1 MARATVQPY
10 VAHII
15 YLIHFIMRHFT
26 RFLRLMALATLMVA
40 SLPTWAY
47 DFALDGIRYTT
58 TSDNT
63 VSVTYG
69 GDYTGD
75 IVIPQRITDGEDIF
89 YVTAIADRA
98 FFDCNGL
105 TSVTLPTTVESIGSE
120 AFRGCT
126 NLQSINLENVKQIAS
141 SAFYYCKALA
151 TVTLSEELTE
161 IGSYAFYESGITSIT
176 IPAKMEHIGECAFEY
191 SRQLKTAV
199 FQNSPTEIPAYLFKG
214 CTALEDVVIPSSVT
228 HIKEY
233 AFYETNLSSIE
244 IPASVAKIESSAF
257 AVTNLTSI
265 EIPGSVTKIESNAF
279 AACRSLQTVT
289 LNEGLRTIGE
299 YCFNGCSNVSE
310 ITLPESLDTIMTQAF
325 NDCNIT
331 EVTMPDE
338 IEYLGAEVFGYKLTS
353 LHIQDLAKWIAADR
367 YLPVLSTSADSKIY
381 LNNRPI
387 TNLTIPEGTTEI
399 GAYAFANAACI
410 RRIKFPS
417 SGLTKIGTGAFYKCT
432 SITSVDIPE
441 GVDSI
446 FSETFAGCKL
456 LAEVTFPQSLKYIQ
470 GDRYHYYNRYE
481 NRDGSFESCPELTE
495 LVIPDNVEYIGSCA
509 FAYANKL
516 AAITLGNSLKTIGG
530 GAFIYS
536 AITRIEFPE
545 TVENFYKDLYSEPTA
560 YCSKLDT
567 VINRAKYAEFIP
579 GNSAKYVYTNALNAS
594 EYGEFPNAHIF
605 TFGPD
610 VQSIP
615 SNFVGSSKMLELHS
629 ESTIPPYVSEGAFSY
644 IDKNTCILYVPKGC
658 VEDYRAEYEWEEFK
672 YIVEEGKAPEIELPF
687 EVTTVTDNFGDDLHC
702 YTMKIRGDKYL
713 HLDADG
719 ETVLCTA
726 VSDVDINDDK
736 YLWCFAGNTTEG
748 ISIYN
753 ISAGPNKILW
763 TSSDA
768 DGNNVIMKSKT
779 EAIGATTWYL
789 WENGE
794 GYTLKLSDSYF
805 GYPYDYDKKG
815 ILRICASEEAAKEAG
830 ARIIFTPVSTPT
842 GITEVPSHPTSV
854 PSIIHDLSG
863 RIITNPS
870 KGVYISNGRKFVVK

>member
-15 YLIHFIMRHFT
+15 YLIHFVMRHLT
-26 RFLRLMALATLMVA
+26 RFLRLTALATLMVA

-63 VSVTYG
+63 VSVIYG

-75 IVIPQRITDGEDIF
+75 IVIPQRITEDENIF

-98 FFDCNGL
+98 FHNCNGL
-105 TSVTLPTTVESIGSE
+105 TAVTLPTTVESIGSDC
-120 AFRGCT
+120 FSSCT
-126 NLQSINLENVKQIAS
+126 NLQSINLENVKQIGE
-141 SAFYYCKALA
+141 SAFYYCKHL
-151 TVTLSEELTE
+151 TDVTLSNELTE
-161 IGSYAFYESGITSIT
+161 IGRTAFYESGITSIT
-176 IPAKMEHIGECAFEY
+176 IPAKVEHIGGSAFKY

-199 FQNSPTEIPAYLFKG
+199 FQNSPIEIPECLFES
-214 CTALEDVVIPSSVT
+214 CTALEEVAIPSSVT
-228 HIKEY
+228 HINAR
-233 AFYETNLSSIE
+233 AFCE
-244 IPASVAKIESSAF
+244 
-257 AVTNLTSI
+257 TNLTSI
-265 EIPGSVTKIESNAF
+265 EIPASVTKLESCAF
-279 AACRSLQTVT
+279 SACRSLKTVM
-289 LNEGLRTIGE
+289 LNEGLRTIGDQ
-299 YCFNGCSNVSE
+299 CFNGCSSLSE
-310 ITLPESLDTIMTQAF
+310 ITLPESLDSIETWGF
-325 NDCNIT
+325 LNCNIT
-331 EVTMPDE
+331 EVTMPTN
-338 IEYLGAEVFGYKLTS
+338 IKYIGGEVFGGTLTS
-353 LHIQDLAKWIAADR
+353 LYIQDLAKWIAADR
-367 YLPVLSTSADSKIY
+367 YTAVLATNADSKIY

-387 TNLTIPEGTTEI
+387 SNLTIPEGTKEI
-399 GAYAFANAACI
+399 GAYAFANASCI
-410 RRIKFPS
+410 RKIKFPS
-417 SGLTKIGTGAFYKCT
+417 SGLTRINAGAFYKCT

-446 FSETFAGCKL
+446 YYETFSGCTK
-456 LAEVTFPQSLKYIQ
+456 LAEITFPQSLKYIQ
-470 GDRYHYYNRYE
+470 GELWNYYQYFLC
-481 NRDGSFESCPELTE
+481 RDGAFRDCGELTE
-495 LVIPDNVEYIGSCA
+495 LVFPDNLEYIGGQA
-509 FAYANKL
+509 FYNATKL
-516 AAITLGNSLKTIGG
+516 ASITLNKSLKTIGG
-530 GAFIYS
+530 AAFSYCD
-536 AITRIEFPE
+536 ITSIEFPE
-545 TVENFYKDLYSEPTA
+545 SIENFEHQSSSWNWDDPVAWCYS
-560 YCSKLDT
+560 LDT
-567 VINRAKYAEFIP
+567 IINRAKNVDLVP
-579 GNSAKYVYTNALNAS
+579 GNENVKYIYSNALNAS

-610 VQSIP
+610 VQTIP

-726 VSDVDINDDK
+726 VSDVDINDEK

-763 TSSDA
+763 TSTDV
-768 DGNNVIMKSKT
+768 DGNSVIIKSKA
-779 EAIGATTWYL
+779 EATGATTWSL
-789 WENGE
+789 LENGE
-794 GYTLKLSDSYF
+794 GYTLKLSDSTF
-805 GYPYDYDKKG
+805 GYPNDHGGNG
-815 ILRICASEEAAKEAG
+815 ILKIWASEESAKDAG
-830 ARIIFTPVSTPT
+830 SRIIFTPVSTPT
-842 GITEVPSHPTSV
+842 GIIEVSSNSTYV
-854 PSIIHDLSG
+854 PNIIHDLSG

-870 KGVYISNGRKFVVK
+870 KGVYISNGKKIVIN